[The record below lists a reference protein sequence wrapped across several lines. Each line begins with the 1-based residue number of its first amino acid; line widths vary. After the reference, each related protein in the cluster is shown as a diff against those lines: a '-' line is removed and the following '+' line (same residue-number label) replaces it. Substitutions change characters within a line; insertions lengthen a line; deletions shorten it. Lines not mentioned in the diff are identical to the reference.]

1 MRGVNFATVQNA
13 IRQGRIHLVGNGQL
27 DPVEADREWAANTD
41 LSKPKNTVSGSLV
54 EVNGGLLAPSGAVTF
69 NAVRTQH
76 EQLRLEL
83 SRMDLALRSGEL
95 EPVAT
100 AKRVL
105 FEEGRKVR
113 DAVLRVAVQVQA
125 AVAAETSP
133 LECGRLINEALREAL
148 GAE

>member
-1 MRGVNFATVQNA
+1 
-13 IRQGRIHLVGNGQL
+13 
-27 DPVEADREWAANTD
+27 
-41 LSKPKNTVSGSLV
+41 
-54 EVNGGLLAPSGAVTF
+54 
-69 NAVRTQH
+69 
-76 EQLRLEL
+76 
-83 SRMDLALRSGEL
+83 MDLALRSGEL

-148 GAE
+148 GGE